1 MTFQFWGSRSKP
13 ILPLFHSATER
24 SHSLLWPQP
33 LQKGH
38 SRREGWQDVAMLT
51 LGNSNGKR
59 WLYGIKDGTGF
70 WTALP
75 LFFELGS
82 YDLQKSLPTCI
93 IPQLCRELRIALQSN
108 MLACIK
114 CLGTEDEVYFPRT
127 SHKKCD
133 IINKLYMAPHLIE
146 EIEIAPGKRHK
157 TCLTISTHKCTRIFR
172 VLLRHWGIFL
182 LPAHLYPTS
191 TSQGKDFSLK
201 SLCRQ
206 KREANRFLQSIQ
218 SRSTACV
225 ICALV
230 LSIQVRY
237 LRAL

>member
-1 MTFQFWGSRSKP
+1 
-13 ILPLFHSATER
+13 
-24 SHSLLWPQP
+24 
-33 LQKGH
+33 
-38 SRREGWQDVAMLT
+38 MLT

-93 IPQLCRELRIALQSN
+93 IPQFCRELRIALQSN

-114 CLGTEDEVYFPRT
+114 CLGTEDEVYFPKT

-146 EIEIAPGKRHK
+146 KIEIAPGKRHK
-157 TCLTISTHKCTRIFR
+157 TCLTISTHKFTRIISSSEA
-172 VLLRHWGIFL
+172 LRDIFTACSFLPHFYKSGKGFL
-182 LPAHLYPTS
+182 LQVSVQTEEGGKQVSPEH
-191 TSQGKDFSLK
+191 SQQEH
-201 SLCRQ
+201 SLCDLCPSIINTG
-206 KREANRFLQSIQ
+206 KIPQS
-218 SRSTACV
+218 SVVNTSH
-225 ICALV
+225 
-230 LSIQVRY
+230 
-237 LRAL
+237 